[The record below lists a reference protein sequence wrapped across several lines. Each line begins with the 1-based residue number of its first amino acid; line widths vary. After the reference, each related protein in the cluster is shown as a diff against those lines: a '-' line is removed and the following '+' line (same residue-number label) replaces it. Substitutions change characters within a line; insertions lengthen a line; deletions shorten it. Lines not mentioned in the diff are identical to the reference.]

1 MGTRHFFRYHGL
13 SIVMLGLFFVT
24 LIGLILAGRAEYND
38 QQRQH
43 ALHEATFVE
52 YLGTG
57 HLWQA
62 VAENWESEFL
72 QMGAFIYLTAV
83 LFQKGSPE
91 SKDPDKNDAPH
102 DEDPRQ
108 KSADP
113 NAPWPVRKGGWV
125 LKLYEHS
132 LSMAFMLIFVFSFAG
147 HAIAGRVAYSH
158 EQVIQGQPPV
168 SLIEYVESGRFW
180 FESMQNW
187 QSEFLSITAMV
198 ILGIFLRER
207 GSKESKPVA
216 TPHWENE

>member
-1 MGTRHFFRYHGL
+1 MRRFVRNNGL
-13 SIVMLGLFFVT
+13 SLVL
-24 LIGLILAGRAEYND
+24 LAVFL
-38 QQRQH
+38 
-43 ALHEATFVE
+43 ALLVGHSVAGYCEHNEGQTEHGKSPSTYGE
-52 YLGTG
+52 YLVSGEFIES
-57 HLWQA
+57 
-62 VAENWESEFL
+62 VFENWESEFL

-187 QSEFLSITAMV
+187 QSEFLSIAAMV